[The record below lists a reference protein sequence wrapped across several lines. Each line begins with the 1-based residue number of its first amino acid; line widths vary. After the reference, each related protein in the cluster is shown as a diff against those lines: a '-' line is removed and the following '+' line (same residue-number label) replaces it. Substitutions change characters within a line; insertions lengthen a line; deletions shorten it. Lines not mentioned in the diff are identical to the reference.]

1 MSDSIELLIDLFAL
15 SLCSWGLSGLYS
27 IFSVMKFIVKR
38 YEQETDLLN
47 TIYFKEH
54 ATFTRSMPNFF
65 SSAIYTSHLLT
76 FIWGWNYFR
85 KRKVYQDIKEPTFV
99 THNFTKKEIRKVKRY
114 AFSFLILI
122 FHVIAY
128 YVFRSIWPEEFN

>member
-1 MSDSIELLIDLFAL
+1 MTSLDYFIGFWGI
-15 SLCSWGLSGLYS
+15 SLCFWGLFGLYIS
-27 IFSVMKFIVKR
+27 IRIERFIVKR

-76 FIWGWNYFR
+76 FIWGWKYFR
-85 KRKVYQDIKEPTFV
+85 KKKPYRDIKKADDVIRNFSNQELRWAKWFV
-99 THNFTKKEIRKVKRY
+99 ICC
-114 AFSFLILI
+114 LII
-122 FHVIAY
+122 AIHGAAY
-128 YVFRSIWPEEFN
+128 YTFQVLWPEVFN